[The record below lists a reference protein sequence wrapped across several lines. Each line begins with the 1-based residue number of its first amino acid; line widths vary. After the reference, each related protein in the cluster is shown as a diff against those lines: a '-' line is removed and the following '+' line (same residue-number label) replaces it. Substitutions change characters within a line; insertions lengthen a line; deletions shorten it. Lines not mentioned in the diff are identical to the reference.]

1 VKSVLALALLA
12 ASTLWAQAYEPV
24 LEYDPARDAA
34 RDIELAVA
42 EAKRTGR
49 FVLLEIGGDW
59 CVWCHYL
66 DDFLAEQDE
75 IREAWE
81 DAFVAVKLNVS
92 QENRNE
98 EVMARYPK
106 VAGYPHFFILDA
118 DGKLAGSQNT
128 GELQRG
134 RSYHK
139 KKFQAFLD
147 DWNQKRTSR

>member
-1 VKSVLALALLA
+1 MKSIFALALLA
-12 ASTLWAQAYEPV
+12 ASTLLAQVYEPV

-59 CVWCHYL
+59 CIWCRYL
-66 DDFLAEQDE
+66 DDFLAKQDE

-81 DAFVAVKLNVS
+81 ETFVVVKLNVS
-92 QENRNE
+92 QENKNE
-98 EVMARYPK
+98 DVMMRYPK
-106 VAGYPHFFILDA
+106 VTGYPHFFILDG
-118 DGKLAGSQNT
+118 DGNLAGSQNT
-128 GELQRG
+128 GDLERG
-134 RSYHK
+134 RSYNK

-147 DWNQKRTSR
+147 AWSEKRPSR